1 MVTDKLKQNLD
12 VLERTCIQ
20 VLGNDDYE
28 VVRLLTE
35 KFFVHYKAMLF
46 AVFTGCLDLRFGFNS
61 PDERKAMMDDIG
73 GVQSLLSSV
82 LLTPGIKEKF
92 PTVYLEAKFKH
103 RATSEINS
111 RR

>member
-1 MVTDKLKQNLD
+1 MKQNLD